1 MTEVHHH
8 RSHRIIKSFEA
19 EALRKRPLFQKIA
32 DLLSSYFGTV
42 GFLVINAVVFT
53 VWVLGN
59 SGKIPG
65 FPIIDPYPYA
75 FMSSFVSIEAII
87 LTVIVLMSQ
96 NRENQRD
103 VLRNELGLQVQLI
116 AEREITKILSL
127 LKEILAEQNKLKHDP
142 ELEEMTERIDTG
154 YIERK
159 LEEQLKGTET
169 APMQE
174 ITEKIEETVTTPKK

>member
-1 MTEVHHH
+1 MTELHHH

-19 EALRKRPLFQKIA
+19 ESLRKRPLFQKIA
-32 DLLSSYFGTV
+32 DFLSSYFGTIA
-42 GFLVINAVVFT
+42 FLVTNIVVYT
-53 VWVLGN
+53 AWVLGN

-65 FPIIDPYPYA
+65 FPILDPYPYDL
-75 FMSSFVSIEAII
+75 MSLFISIEAML

-103 VLRNELGLQVQLI
+103 ILRNELGLQVQLI

-127 LKEILAEQNKLKHDP
+127 LKEILAEQKKLKHDP

-169 APMQE
+169 KPMQE
-174 ITEKIEETVTTPKK
+174 ITEKIGETITPKK